1 MAETQNQV
9 NQGFELSYALSDEKA
24 RYSTAAEAG
33 KAFAEATGELA
44 PMVVEASDKGARTLA
59 SSRRNG
65 DEHAKLAPPLE
76 LVKSDNGSE
85 TDLQF
90 WKAYHD
96 RIAEKDIAAQGQARE
111 GTGQKSQAETPDL
124 FDDAPVILK
133 EPQEPQPAKEQ
144 SREGSEPGKEAPP
157 VMTPVLDNAPEGT
170 AEPAAPQPEKT
181 GDERFAMP
189 KSFEER
195 FILTREA
202 NRQELFRS
210 YDDKRPVISD
220 RGDSLHTKNA
230 DRSTAMDMIE
240 LAAHRGWASMKVKG
254 PEEFRREMWIEGTA
268 QGIEVKGYRPNDK
281 DRAETERRAELIGER
296 VIERTDNGKAS
307 PGRQSDA
314 AAQAESQAKGPSNVI
329 QMIDYKKGL
338 EGKVTD
344 TGTAPY
350 RDREGA
356 SATPYVALELAD
368 GRSHKLWGVGLPDM
382 LDKHQLKVGDKATI
396 YDDGQKS
403 VTVTERDPKTGE
415 ERQKNTFRREWGA
428 RDVERSQDQARN
440 GVEPVQK
447 RDEPVI
453 ESAGS
458 HEPKK
463 EAANVA
469 TNPDAENGTKHQQ
482 EQQRH
487 SDRLEERLNQK
498 EAARD
503 PQLRGAASTLAL
515 IEAEMR
521 AAGVSDKDRATVREM
536 ASHELANGI
545 RAGRQYDVQRIPN
558 VSAKQQAAV
567 KAISSKDVSK
577 IIEQARVRGP
587 ASPDASSKHAGQ
599 SQEQPRE
606 RTQQQDRSRER

>member
-24 RYSTAAEAG
+24 RYSTAADAG
-33 KAFAEATGELA
+33 KAFAEANGELA

-65 DEHAKLAPPLE
+65 DEHSKLAPSLE
-76 LVKSDNGSE
+76 MVKADKGSE

-96 RIAEKDIAAQGQARE
+96 RIAEKDITAHGQARE
-111 GTGQKSQAETPDL
+111 GSGQKSQAETPDL
-124 FDDAPVILK
+124 FDDAPVTLK
-133 EPQEPQPAKEQ
+133 EPQEPRPAKEQ
-144 SREGSEPGKEAPP
+144 IRESSEPGREAPP
-157 VMTPVLDNAPEGT
+157 AMTPVLDNAPEGT
-170 AEPAAPQPEKT
+170 AEPAAPQPSKT
-181 GDERFAMP
+181 DDERFAMP

-195 FILTREA
+195 FILTRET

-210 YDDKRPVISD
+210 YDDKRPAISD

-281 DRAETERRAELIGER
+281 DRAEAERRAELIGER
-296 VIERTDNGKAS
+296 VIERTDNGKSS

-314 AAQAESQAKGPSNVI
+314 TAQAEPQTKGQSNVI

-338 EGKVTD
+338 EGKITD

-356 SATPYVALELAD
+356 SPTPYVALELAD

-396 YDDGQKS
+396 YDDGQKA

-428 RDVERSQDQARN
+428 RDIDRQEHVRN
-440 GVEPVQK
+440 RVEPVQK

-458 HEPKK
+458 QEFKK

-469 TNPDAENGTKHQQ
+469 KNPDAESGTKHQQ

-545 RAGRQYDVQRIPN
+545 RAGRQYDVQRLPN

-567 KAISSKDVSK
+567 KALTSGDVSK

-587 ASPDASSKHAGQ
+587 ASPDTSSKRAGQ